1 VTEVGHRIGG
11 LRASPGPADL
21 STAWLCFYTLV
32 GSLSTR
38 ERGGQLLRY
47 STSQLSLGLMNEP
60 PTTSETPDLP
70 AADQPPCTTLARG
83 VPPGLFVAPVF
94 VVSVLVLAWLL
105 LLRWLNADYDPYD
118 LIRDM
123 RAPGRGSWQ
132 KAYAFSELL
141 QDPRHVALK
150 EDATL
155 CRDLASVL
163 DDQLRSADPDPA
175 WIKSQIFLCR
185 ALGEFRVPDGLPTL
199 LRAAETS
206 HSAARVEVRCA
217 ALEAVAVLAG
227 NLAPGELRSDRRA
240 IAELLDASHDSNST
254 GRFARGNRV
263 ASTATFALGVIGGA
277 EATHR
282 LQQLLHDPRPDVRYN
297 AATGLARHGDDT
309 AIPVLLE
316 MLTAD
321 DSALLDDESSQA
333 MRERTRG
340 LLLSNAIHAT
350 VRLIETNPQVDRQ
363 ALRQAVEQLGSDT
376 SLPMWVRLEVQTAL
390 KKLCD

>member
-1 VTEVGHRIGG
+1 
-11 LRASPGPADL
+11 
-21 STAWLCFYTLV
+21 
-32 GSLSTR
+32 
-38 ERGGQLLRY
+38 
-47 STSQLSLGLMNEP
+47 MNEP
-60 PTTSETPDLP
+60 STTSESPDLS
-70 AADQPPCTTLARG
+70 AADRAPCTALTRG
-83 VPPGLFVAPVF
+83 VSPGLFFAPVF
-94 VVSVLVLAWLL
+94 VVSALVLAWLL
-105 LLRWLNADYDPYD
+105 LLRWLNADYDPHD
-118 LIRDM
+118 LLRDM

-141 QDPRHVALK
+141 HDPRHVALK

-163 DDQLRSADPDPA
+163 DDQLRAADPDPA

-206 HSAARVEVRCA
+206 HSEARVEVRCA
-217 ALEAVAVLAG
+217 ALAALAALAG
-227 NLAPGELRSDRRA
+227 NLPPGELRSNQRT
-240 IAELLDASHDSNST
+240 IAELLDASHDSNAT
-254 GRFARGNRV
+254 GGFARGNRV

-277 EATHR
+277 EATQR

-316 MLTAD
+316 MLAAD
-321 DSALLDDESSQA
+321 DSALLDDQSSLA
-333 MRERTRG
+333 VRERTYW

-376 SLPMWVRLEVQTAL
+376 SLPMWLRLEVQAAL
-390 KKLCD
+390 QKLCDGETSMQERGGL

>member
-1 VTEVGHRIGG
+1 MTGVGHGIGG
-11 LRASPGPADL
+11 LPASPWPADL

-47 STSQLSLGLMNEP
+47 STSRLSPCLMNEP
-60 PTTSETPDLP
+60 STTSESPDLS
-70 AADQPPCTTLARG
+70 AADRAPCTALTRG
-83 VPPGLFVAPVF
+83 VSPGLFFAPVF
-94 VVSVLVLAWLL
+94 VVSALVLAWLL
-105 LLRWLNADYDPYD
+105 LLRWLNADYDPHD
-118 LIRDM
+118 LLRDM

-141 QDPRHVALK
+141 HDPRHVALK

-185 ALGEFRVPDGLPTL
+185 ALGEFRVPDGVPTL

-206 HSAARVEVRCA
+206 HSEARVEVRCA
-217 ALEAVAVLAG
+217 ALEALAVLAG
-227 NLAPGELRSDRRA
+227 NLPPGELRSDRRA
-240 IAELLDASHDSNST
+240 IVELLDASHDSSAT

-277 EATHR
+277 EATQR

-297 AATGLARHGDDT
+297 AATGLGAMATTRRSPYCWKCSRQT
-309 AIPVLLE
+309 IPHCS
-316 MLTAD
+316 T
-321 DSALLDDESSQA
+321 
-333 MRERTRG
+333 
-340 LLLSNAIHAT
+340 
-350 VRLIETNPQVDRQ
+350 
-363 ALRQAVEQLGSDT
+363 T
-376 SLPMWVRLEVQTAL
+376 SPVWRCASGPTS
-390 KKLCD
+390 CC